1 VLMKRELPIEISPHA
16 KQQMVERGATETE
29 VITAIQNGEVEP
41 VRKGRMLYRK
51 NFQFQDMWRGRKYR
65 IKQVAP
71 VVATEENKLVA
82 VTVYVFYY

>member
-1 VLMKRELPIEISPHA
+1 MKRELPIEISTHA
-16 KQQMVERGATETE
+16 KEQMVERGATETE
-29 VITAIQNGEVEP
+29 VITAIRNGEVEP

-71 VVATEENKLVA
+71 VVTTEENKLV
-82 VTVYVFYY
+82 VITVYVFYY